1 MSGDAPAGPPEDPQP
16 HAGDPQSHAGDPQPH
31 AGGQQ
36 THAPGQKS
44 QPAARRRTRPV
55 AIISL
60 LLAGAAVLWVGLTTD
75 VTRMAGGENARAESG
90 FRGAVLPDP
99 VPKPQFTLADTEG
112 RLFEFA
118 RETEGRLTLL
128 FFGFTYCPDICPVH
142 LANIAAV
149 LADLPVEVR
158 RDIRVVFV
166 TGDPERDTPER
177 VRQWLDAFDPNF
189 IGLVGSLAEVNVILE
204 DLRLPPVV
212 YGPRDARGNYSVGH
226 SAHVLA
232 FTPDGYLRVIYP
244 FGTRQVDWAHDL
256 PKLAGHEF
264 GRDADDPGPVASLL
278 KPGMAYVPVPAAGGP
293 ASLYVTIANR
303 AATADTLLGA
313 STRVAGSVEL
323 HRSTTTAGAVMMA
336 AVSAAP
342 VEPGDSLRLVPG
354 GYHLMLHDLTG
365 SLAAGDTFTVELRFR
380 RAGRIPVQAVVVPY
394 SALERM
400 LGAAANTGH
409 GEH

>member
-1 MSGDAPAGPPEDPQP
+1 MSGDAPGRTPEDPQS
-16 HAGDPQSHAGDPQPH
+16 HGGGPQSHG
-31 AGGQQ
+31 GGQPV
-36 THAPGQKS
+36 PGG
-44 QPAARRRTRPV
+44 RRRPRQV
-55 AIISL
+55 AIVSL

-75 VTRMAGGENARAESG
+75 VTRMAGGDNARSDSG
-90 FRGAVLPDP
+90 FRGAVLPYP
-99 VPKPQFTLADTEG
+99 VPKPQFTLTDTEG
-112 RLFEFA
+112 GPFEFV

-189 IGLVGSLAEVNVILE
+189 IGLVGSLEEVNVILE

-226 SAHVLA
+226 SAHVMA

-264 GRDADDPGPVASLL
+264 GRDVDDPEPVASLL

-293 ASLYVTIANR
+293 AALYVTIANR

-313 STRVAGSVEL
+313 TTRVAASVEL
-323 HRSTTTAGAVMMA
+323 HRSTTRAGAVMMEPA
-336 AVSAAP
+336 SAAP

-365 SLAAGDTFTVELRFR
+365 VLAAGDTFTVELRFR

-400 LGAAANTGH
+400 LGAAAAASH